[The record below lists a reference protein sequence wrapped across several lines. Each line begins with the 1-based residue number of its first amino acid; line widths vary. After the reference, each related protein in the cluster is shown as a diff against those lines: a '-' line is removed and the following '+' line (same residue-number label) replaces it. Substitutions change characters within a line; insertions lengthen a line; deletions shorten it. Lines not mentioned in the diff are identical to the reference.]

1 MAVLPI
7 VKKISEIQYFPF
19 FRVEENNESNE
30 IVTNSPEEPQKE
42 PIEIP
47 VEPEKSPQN
56 VEKDEH
62 EITKEIAEELKK
74 INDNAVELQNL
85 PTAPR
90 PMVSIFFTFSSS
102 KTANAMINLTK
113 KLFLCYENVVLEDIC
128 NNSAKIKRT
137 QPRFTTFFGWL
148 TFKIW
153 LFRLWLLFVVQ
164 YSKSHNFASLQII

>member
-1 MAVLPI
+1 MLPI
-7 VKKISEIQYFPF
+7 VKKISVIQYFPF

-30 IVTNSPEEPQKE
+30 IVTNISEEPQKE

-85 PTAPR
+85 PTSPR
-90 PMVSIFFTFSSS
+90 PMVSKFS
-102 KTANAMINLTK
+102 
-113 KLFLCYENVVLEDIC
+113 
-128 NNSAKIKRT
+128 
-137 QPRFTTFFGWL
+137 
-148 TFKIW
+148 
-153 LFRLWLLFVVQ
+153 LLFQVIV
-164 YSKSHNFASLQII
+164 AL